1 MNLES
6 KLLYIL
12 VQSNPTTA
20 KEWKKLESEKL
31 IILLG
36 MFVVTLC
43 FGILPIRIFFLSRP
57 STIDRTQGNE
67 DSTQAQIHRHK
78 HNTRWKTIIGFA
90 NCFSGGVF
98 VAACL
103 LDLFPDVRE
112 AVNNVKDEIKKEYHI
127 ENIDYPVP
135 EFIIVLGFFL
145 VLIIEQIVVDFKE
158 RWLHRQHK
166 DSHSMNNADAYEE
179 PVDLE
184 SHNADETTSLIS
196 NPAGAPSISVAQRQS
211 SYYEGD
217 HPERSIRK
225 RQATNNYGSTIAD
238 SSQLDPAG
246 LTGASVNDVSFAPVH
261 EHAQPHDSIQQSPT
275 TGNAGSTNQI
285 EQAPELANRQYNFGD
300 ESGHGHD
307 EMFVKDLSTIRS
319 FLLLIAL
326 TFHSI
331 FEGLAIG
338 LQESSLTLLQI
349 FIAVIVHKA
358 VMAFSLGLNLAQ
370 ATGMTVKK
378 YILASLIFS
387 TASPLGMGLGI
398 LLSHLHQSLARD
410 IANGTLQG
418 IAGGTFLYIT
428 FFEVLPHEFEAK
440 TKYRLPKVFCVIA
453 GYSVICM
460 LLFVTHD

>member
-12 VQSNPTTA
+12 VQSNQTTA
-20 KEWKKLESEKL
+20 KELKKLESEKL

-43 FGILPIRIFFLSRP
+43 FGILPIRILFLSRP
-57 STIDRTQGNE
+57 STQGNE
-67 DSTQAQIHRHK
+67 DTTQAQIHRHK
-78 HNTRWKTIIGFA
+78 YNTRWKTIIGFA

-103 LDLFPDVRE
+103 LDLFPGRRSLKISAHHNPITVPAKPFCNIFTLIFIADVRE
-112 AVNNVKDEIKKEYHI
+112 AVNHVIDEIKKEYHI
-127 ENIDYPVP
+127 DDIDYPVP

-158 RWLHRQHK
+158 RWMHRQHK
-166 DSHSMNNADAYEE
+166 DSHGMNNAGAYEE
-179 PVDLE
+179 PVDHE
-184 SHNADETTSLIS
+184 SHDADETTSLIS
-196 NPAGAPSISVAQRQS
+196 SPADAPSISVDQRQS
-211 SYYEGD
+211 SYYEND
-217 HPERSIRK
+217 YSERSIRK
-225 RQATNNYGSTIAD
+225 RQAANNYGSTIAH
-238 SSQLDPAG
+238 SPQLEPI
-246 LTGASVNDVSFAPVH
+246 SFAPEPEHVH
-261 EHAQPHDSIQQSPT
+261 PHDSIQQSPT

-285 EQAPELANRQYNFGD
+285 EQAPEMVNRQSNSRD
-300 ESGHGHD
+300 ESGHSHD

-338 LQESSLTLLQI
+338 LQESSHTLLQI

-378 YILASLIFS
+378 YILANLIFS

-398 LLSHLHQSLARD
+398 WLSHLRQSLARD
-410 IANGTLQG
+410 IANGTLQVSN
-418 IAGGTFLYIT
+418 T
-428 FFEVLPHEFEAK
+428 
-440 TKYRLPKVFCVIA
+440 
-453 GYSVICM
+453 
-460 LLFVTHD
+460 

>member
-12 VQSNPTTA
+12 VQSNQTTD
-20 KEWKKLESEKL
+20 KELKKLESEKL

-43 FGILPIRIFFLSRP
+43 FGILPIRILFLSRP
-57 STIDRTQGNE
+57 STQGNE
-67 DSTQAQIHRHK
+67 DTTQAQIHRHK

-103 LDLFPDVRE
+103 LDLFPGRRSLLIAAHHNPVENLIRFVHFSIFTLIFIADVRE
-112 AVNNVKDEIKKEYHI
+112 AVNNVIDEIKKEYHI
-127 ENIDYPVP
+127 DDIDYPVP

-145 VLIIEQIVVDFKE
+145 VLIIEQIVIDFKE
-158 RWLHRQHK
+158 RWMHRQHK
-166 DSHSMNNADAYEE
+166 DSHGMNNAGAYEE

-184 SHNADETTSLIS
+184 SHDADETTSLIS
-196 NPAGAPSISVAQRQS
+196 SPADAPSISVDQRQS
-211 SYYEGD
+211 SYYKDD
-217 HPERSIRK
+217 HSERSIRK
-225 RQATNNYGSTIAD
+225 RQATNNYGSTID
-238 SSQLDPAG
+238 NSPQIEPAG
-246 LTGASVNDVSFAPVH
+246 LSRASLNDVSFAPEPEYVH
-261 EHAQPHDSIQQSPT
+261 PHNNMQQSPT
-275 TGNAGSTNQI
+275 TGNAGNINQI
-285 EQAPELANRQYNFGD
+285 DQAPEMANRQSNIGD
-300 ESGHGHD
+300 ESGHSHD

-338 LQESSLTLLQI
+338 LQDSSHTLLQI

-398 LLSHLHQSLARD
+398 WLSHLRQSLARD
-410 IANGTLQG
+410 IANGTLQVSR
-418 IAGGTFLYIT
+418 T
-428 FFEVLPHEFEAK
+428 
-440 TKYRLPKVFCVIA
+440 
-453 GYSVICM
+453 
-460 LLFVTHD
+460 